1 MILYTG
7 GHLEIHTPLTDIF
20 IITALYVIYGAATL
34 DSLLS
39 ALIFDPDTRR
49 SIYRLSPLVS

>member
-39 ALIFDPDTRR
+39 AR
-49 SIYRLSPLVS
+49 IYGAE